1 MIDADITW
9 QQACTALA
17 GGDYET
23 AFGVLSAA
31 LDEAAPAAVG
41 KGKGAA
47 VSPVAALICV
57 YLGSLHALY
66 GDAAAEQLEAT
77 LAEARGLN
85 PVVSSEPLYL
95 ALNAELEARTR
106 GPEAAPPAGAMR
118 EAVDPVARFHAL
130 CALALAEQPQAA
142 LDIHLGAGELPVHLR
157 WRLRSW
163 QADCQ
168 EQLGHTAD
176 AINLYAEA
184 AHLASGL
191 DRAVMLQE
199 QAALLIQDG
208 QPEEAR
214 KVLDGARLLYGSKQA
229 PQVNPANP
237 GQGEDEGLNLAT
249 WHYLRAQALLQM
261 DQADAAYEMVREAD
275 RLERQYG
282 TPGYVVALLSGQILS
297 HLGQQEKA
305 ITAFEAALKLAED
318 SDLPYANHELGVAL
332 LDMDRPVEARDRLE
346 VALNEPDYP
355 YQPEVLA
362 DIAECDY
369 RLGRMPEA
377 QLAAEQALAQ
387 GAVIPASLVLG
398 SVALDYFQLDE
409 ALEHYERV
417 VREAA
422 PDSRDWIIGHQM
434 AADVMAQQGF
444 PDPAAAIAHAQ
455 QALILTPESDD
466 WHGTLQD
473 LLARAQTLMGQQ
485 DGRMLN

>member
-1 MIDADITW
+1 MIDADTTW

-17 GGDYET
+17 GGDFET
-23 AFGVLSAA
+23 AFGVLDSA
-31 LDEAAPAAVG
+31 LEEAMPAKARPRQPAQPT
-41 KGKGAA
+41 AA
-47 VSPVAALICV
+47 RLCL

-66 GDAAAEQLEAT
+66 GDAATEQLGTA
-77 LAEARGLN
+77 LSEARTLN
-85 PVVSSEPLYL
+85 PAATHDPLYL

-106 GPEAAPPAGAMR
+106 GPEASPPTEAAR
-118 EAVDPVARFHAL
+118 EAADPVARFHAL

-142 LDIHLGAGELPVHLR
+142 LDIHLATGDLPPHLR

-168 EQLGHTAD
+168 EQLGHTED
-176 AINLYAEA
+176 AIHLYAEA

-208 QPEEAR
+208 QPEVA
-214 KVLDGARLLYGSKQA
+214 KTVLDSARLLYGNKQA
-229 PQVNPANP
+229 ARANPA
-237 GQGEDEGLNLAT
+237 QTEDEGLNLAT

-261 DQADAAYEMVREAD
+261 DLPEAAFEMIGEAD
-275 RLERQYG
+275 RLERLHG
-282 TPGYVVALLSGQILS
+282 TPGYVVALLRGQILS

-305 ITAFEAALKLAED
+305 IAAFEAALQLAEEGD
-318 SDLPYANHELGVAL
+318 RPYANHELGVAL

-346 VALNEPDYP
+346 IALNEPNYP

-444 PDPAAAIAHAQ
+444 PNPAAAVAHAQ
-455 QALILTPESDD
+455 QALAHTHESDD

-473 LLARAQTLMGQQ
+473 LLTRAQTLLGQQ

>member
-1 MIDADITW
+1 MIDADTTW

-17 GGDYET
+17 GGDYEA
-23 AFGVLSAA
+23 AFSVLDAA
-31 LDEAAPAAVG
+31 LDEATPARG
-41 KGKGAA
+41 KPARGDQATAA
-47 VSPVAALICV
+47 RLCL

-66 GDAAAEQLEAT
+66 GDAATEQLGAALT
-77 LAEARGLN
+77 EARTLD
-85 PVVSSEPLYL
+85 PAVTTQALYL
-95 ALNAELEARTR
+95 ALSAELDARAR
-106 GPEAAPPAGAMR
+106 GPQAAPPGQNVR
-118 EAVDPVARFHAL
+118 EAADAVARFHAL

-142 LDIHLGAGELPVHLR
+142 LDLQLGTGELPAHLR

-168 EQLGHTAD
+168 EELGHTAD
-176 AINLYAEA
+176 AIHLYAEA
-184 AHLASGL
+184 AHLAGGL

-208 QPEEAR
+208 QPDVA
-214 KVLDGARLLYGSKQA
+214 KTVLDSARLLYGRKQGA
-229 PQVNPANP
+229 RANPA
-237 GQGEDEGLNLAT
+237 QSEDEGLNLAT

-261 DQADAAYEMVREAD
+261 DLPEAALEMIREAD
-275 RLERQYG
+275 RLERQHG
-282 TPGYVVALLSGQILS
+282 TPGYVVALLRGQILS

-305 ITAFEAALKLAED
+305 IVAFEAALELAEEGD
-318 SDLPYANHELGVAL
+318 RPYANHELGVAL

-346 VALNEPDYP
+346 LALSEPDYP

-422 PDSRDWIIGHQM
+422 PESRDWIVGHQM

-444 PDPAAAIAHAQ
+444 PNPAAAMAHAQ
-455 QALILTPESDD
+455 QALEHTPESDD

-473 LLARAQTLMGQQ
+473 LLTRAQALMGQQ

>member
-1 MIDADITW
+1 MIDADTTW

-17 GGDYET
+17 GGDYEA
-23 AFGVLSAA
+23 AFSVLDAA
-31 LDEAAPAAVG
+31 LDEATPARG
-41 KGKGAA
+41 KPARGDQATAA
-47 VSPVAALICV
+47 RLCL

-66 GDAAAEQLEAT
+66 GDAATEQLGAALT
-77 LAEARGLN
+77 EARTLD
-85 PVVSSEPLYL
+85 PAVTAQALYL
-95 ALNAELEARTR
+95 ALSAELDARAR
-106 GPEAAPPAGAMR
+106 GPQAAPPGQDVR
-118 EAVDPVARFHAL
+118 EADDAVARFHAL

-142 LDIHLGAGELPVHLR
+142 LDLQLGTGELPAHLR

-168 EQLGHTAD
+168 EELGHTAD
-176 AINLYAEA
+176 AIHLYAEA
-184 AHLASGL
+184 AHLAGGL

-208 QPEEAR
+208 QPDVA
-214 KVLDGARLLYGSKQA
+214 KTVLDSARLLYGRKQGA
-229 PQVNPANP
+229 RANPA
-237 GQGEDEGLNLAT
+237 QSEDEGLNLAT

-261 DQADAAYEMVREAD
+261 DLPEAALEMIREAD
-275 RLERQYG
+275 RLERQHG
-282 TPGYVVALLSGQILS
+282 TPGYVVALLRGQILS

-305 ITAFEAALKLAED
+305 IVAFEAALELAEEGD
-318 SDLPYANHELGVAL
+318 RPYANHELGVAL

-346 VALNEPDYP
+346 LALSEPDYP

-422 PDSRDWIIGHQM
+422 PESRDWIVGHQM

-444 PDPAAAIAHAQ
+444 PNPAAAMAHAQ
-455 QALILTPESDD
+455 QALEHTPESDD

-473 LLARAQTLMGQQ
+473 LLTRAQALMGQQ